1 MERQRTIGLGALF
14 LIVVAVAAFWSRIPH
29 TPAPEAAAPSAS
41 ATTSATAT
49 PAPAPTPSALTA
61 LEAAVETALSPEE
74 GLGESFDVLPDGRKA
89 PPVPDSAPQ
98 QVTFGV
104 VVFAYQGSQFAP
116 PNARTKDQAKQKAL
130 AVAADAQHDFAAAV
144 AKGDHG
150 STSNAGRMPR
160 GILEGAA
167 EYILFSLGKGQV
179 ASEPVDTPR
188 GYWILR
194 RID

>member
-1 MERQRTIGLGALF
+1 MDRQRTIGLAALF
-14 LIVVAVAAFWSRIPH
+14 LLLVAVAVAWTHIPRGE
-29 TPAPEAAAPSAS
+29 PAAAAPSATVS
-41 ATTSATAT
+41 T
-49 PAPAPTPSALTA
+49 PAASVAPAPTPSASVAAAGDADGA
-61 LEAAVETALSPEE
+61 LPSDEATPE
-74 GLGESFDVLPDGRKA
+74 GFDVLPDGRKA

-98 QVTFGV
+98 EVTFGV
-104 VVFAYQGSQFAP
+104 IVFAYQGAQFAA
-116 PNARTKDQAKQKAL
+116 PNARTKEQAKQKAITAL
-130 AVAADAQHDFAAAV
+130 ADAKHDFSAAV

-160 GILEGAA
+160 GMLEGAA
-167 EYILFSLGKGQV
+167 EYVLFTLTKGEV

>member
-1 MERQRTIGLGALF
+1 MERQRTIGLAALF
-14 LIVVAVAAFWSRIPH
+14 LIVVAIAALWTHLPG
-29 TPAPEAAAPSAS
+29 TPAPAAAVAAPASPSATVAS
-41 ATTSATAT
+41 
-49 PAPAPTPSALTA
+49 APTPSAVAT
-61 LEAAVETALSPEE
+61 LEAAVETALAPEE
-74 GLGESFDVLPDGRKA
+74 SGSEGFDHLLDGRKA

-104 VVFAYQGSQFAP
+104 IVFAYQGSQFAAP
-116 PNARTKDQAKQKAL
+116 GSRTKEQAKQKAL
-130 AVAADAQHDFAAAV
+130 AAVADAKRDFSAVV
-144 AKGDHG
+144 AKGDRG

-167 EYILFSLGKGQV
+167 EYVLFTLGKGEV
-179 ASEPVDTPR
+179 AAEPVDTPR